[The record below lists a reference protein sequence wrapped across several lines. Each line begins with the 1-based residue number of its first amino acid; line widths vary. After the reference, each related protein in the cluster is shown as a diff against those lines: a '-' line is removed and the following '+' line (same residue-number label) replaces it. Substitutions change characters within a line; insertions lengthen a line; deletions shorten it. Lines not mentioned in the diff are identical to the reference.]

1 MTEAMQ
7 KAVHQ
12 VADAEFD
19 CVVFNVSYAPFSER
33 LVEAI
38 AGPLKEAESRGLE
51 PRIVAPPGFDE
62 VFKNSKIGKSFDIH
76 RTVSEAIIALD
87 ERFA

>member
-51 PRIVAPPGFDE
+51 PRIVAPPGFT
-62 VFKNSKIGKSFDIH
+62 KSLSPVKLVNPLIS
-76 RTVSEAIIALD
+76 T
-87 ERFA
+87 ERFLRRLSH